1 MTPST
6 RQQLKAAIAHAKQE
20 IAALNALVGEL
31 PTLQYRLQSVSAGI
45 HLNRNTTAEL
55 AAIHDKIVAAI
66 AARDAL
72 PVKQSGLKMLEDEL
86 QDAIAHQR
94 RDSCIEL
101 AQRFDA
107 LHKDYATLSAEL
119 LDMFR
124 QLHAMHVDYLGLTSR
139 PLLHESD
146 YMVNLPPTRAPY
158 DSAAF
163 STGDIVRAAPTRQAA

>member
-1 MTPST
+1 MTSST
-6 RQQLKAAIAHAKQE
+6 PQQIEAAIAHASRE

-55 AAIHDKIVAAI
+55 AEVHDKIVAAI

-94 RDSCIEL
+94 RKSCEEL
-101 AQRFDA
+101 AALFDIRKKEYDQHQQDLLA
-107 LHKDYATLSAEL
+107 EFRLLHDLHKDYLARTGRALLNQFEYMIDLPAT
-119 LDMFR
+119 R
-124 QLHAMHVDYLGLTSR
+124 GK
-139 PLLHESD
+139 
-146 YMVNLPPTRAPY
+146 Y
-158 DSAAF
+158 DSTAF
-163 STGDIVRAAPTRQAA
+163 RTGHIVSGR